1 MPGLGKLA
9 RYAGTAL
16 GGLGGAAMADE
27 EDDVLLHAL
36 GGAAIGGGAIPGM
49 AGAVLRKGSVP
60 EKLRDYTY
68 LSFLSSPDTAIR
80 ASMGAIGGA
89 FTGASDIAID
99 ALTSDGSWGYKLQQL
114 GKAKDVVSSLV
125 MSGGDYFKLMND
137 PDKLAKLYR
146 EEMPHLMGTT
156 AEQHG
161 LDPTGRSKGLL
172 GRLYAVPDLL
182 AVRAMKKG
190 GFSAEEAARYTLSG
204 DPASK
209 TGQKL
214 MEYREGFR
222 KTPWGAVITDQLAPF
237 ARVGVMGLE
246 KGTERIPV
254 LGPLLHGRN
263 PLGREDI
270 RRQLQGTAGG
280 LAGYYGEDKV
290 DPRVLETLGPLA
302 GPAYLPFS
310 VGRNLRD
317 EIQSGDDWLTA
328 VQGAL
333 AETAKEM
340 SPLGATPGAIFMREG
355 EVARRLV
362 PAGVGD
368 VAEMLDPEEYR
379 ETGPQRIAELQRLG
393 EQDPL
398 TLSLFGEAGPIST
411 AVTAQIPGLREEL
424 PAGTIPVDVFGERRA
439 EPLQSLT
446 SFSFEED
453 SLAALPETL
462 QTILRKTV
470 FPSRERVLDQALNV
484 ETPLVPALL
493 EMGIRPSVPSSQL
506 ASGIP
511 GVPVSH
517 TPESAAAVQGAR
529 GHAQRLAAEQITNP
543 MAPDPR
549 VRLLHG
555 MAAGPAKVQAARALF
570 EQIRRQVQQTLI
582 QAGLMEPLQETAAAE
597 GAGLPEWFLDS
608 LRRG

>member
-16 GGLGGAAMADE
+16 GGLGGASMADE

-99 ALTSDGSWGYKLQQL
+99 ALTSDGSWDYKLQRL

-137 PDKLAKLYR
+137 PDALAKLYR
-146 EEMPHLMGTT
+146 EEMPHLMGAT

-209 TGQKL
+209 LGEKA
-214 MEYREGFR
+214 MELREGFR
-222 KTPWGAVITDQLAPF
+222 ENPWGAVITDQLAPF

-246 KGTERIPV
+246 KGTERIPG

-263 PLGREDI
+263 PLGREDF
-270 RRQLQGTAGG
+270 RRQLQGTAAG

-290 DPRVLETLGPLA
+290 DPRVLETVGPLA

-333 AETAKEM
+333 TETAKEM

-355 EVARRLV
+355 EVGRRLV

-368 VAEMLDPEEYR
+368 GAEMLDPEEYR

-398 TLSLFGEAGPIST
+398 TLSLLGEAGPIST
-411 AVTAQIPGLREEL
+411 AVTAQMPFLREEL

-439 EPLQSLT
+439 EPLLDDT
-446 SFSFEED
+446 L
-453 SLAALPETL
+453 LAALPEPL
-462 QTILRKTV
+462 QAILTKTV
-470 FPSRERVLDQALNV
+470 FPSRERLLDPALNV
-484 ETPLVPALL
+484 ETPLVPELL
-493 EMGIRPSVPSSQL
+493 EMGSTPAVPSPQL

-517 TPESAAAVQGAR
+517 TPESAAAVRGAR

-549 VRLLHG
+549 VRQLHG
-555 MAAGPAKVQAARALF
+555 MPAGPAKVQAARTLF

-582 QAGLMEPLQETAAAE
+582 QAGLMEPLQDTAAAA

-608 LRRG
+608 LR

>member
-16 GGLGGAAMADE
+16 GGLGGASMADE

-49 AGAVLRKGSVP
+49 AGAVLKKGSVP

-89 FTGASDIAID
+89 LTGASDIALD
-99 ALTSDGSWGYKLQQL
+99 ALFSRNSWEDKITQL
-114 GKAKDVVSSLV
+114 GKARDVVTSLLG
-125 MSGGDYFKLMND
+125 STGDYFKLMND
-137 PDKLAKLYR
+137 PDALAKLYR
-146 EEMPHLMGTT
+146 EEMPHLMGAT

-263 PLGREDI
+263 PLGREDF
-270 RRQLQGTAGG
+270 RRQLQGTAAG

-290 DPRVLETLGPLA
+290 DPRVLETVGPLA

-310 VGRNLRD
+310 FGRNYRD

-340 SPLGATPGAIFMREG
+340 SPLGATPGAIVMREG

-379 ETGPQRIAELQRLG
+379 ETGPQRIAELQRMG

-398 TLSLFGEAGPIST
+398 TLSLLGEAGPIST
-411 AVTAQIPGLREEL
+411 AVTAQMPFLREEL

-439 EPLQSLT
+439 EPLLDDT
-446 SFSFEED
+446 L
-453 SLAALPETL
+453 LAALPEPL
-462 QTILRKTV
+462 QAILTKTV
-470 FPSRERVLDQALNV
+470 FPSRERLLDPALNV
-484 ETPLVPALL
+484 ETPLVPELL
-493 EMGIRPSVPSSQL
+493 EMGITPAVPSPQL

-517 TPESAAAVQGAR
+517 TPESAAAVRGAR

-549 VRLLHG
+549 VRQLHG
-555 MAAGPAKVQAARALF
+555 MPAGPAKVQAARTLF

-582 QAGLMEPLQETAAAE
+582 QAGLMPPLQDTAEAA

-608 LRRG
+608 LR

>member
-16 GGLGGAAMADE
+16 GGLGGASMADE

-49 AGAVLRKGSVP
+49 AGAVLKQGSIP

-89 FTGASDIAID
+89 LTGASDIALD
-99 ALTSDGSWGYKLQQL
+99 ALFSRNSWEDKITQL
-114 GKAKDVVSSLV
+114 GKARDVVTSLLG
-125 MSGGDYFKLMND
+125 STGDYFKLMND
-137 PDKLAKLYR
+137 PDALAKLYR

-209 TGQKL
+209 LGEKA
-214 MEYREGFR
+214 MELREGFR
-222 KTPWGAVITDQLAPF
+222 ENPWGAVITDQLAPF

-246 KGTERIPV
+246 KGTERIPG

-270 RRQLQGTAGG
+270 RRQLQGGAAG
-280 LAGYYGEDKV
+280 LAGYYGEDGS

-310 VGRNLRD
+310 FGRNYRD

-333 AETAKEM
+333 TETAKEM
-340 SPLGATPGAIFMREG
+340 SPLGATPGAIVMREG

-398 TLSLFGEAGPIST
+398 TLSLLGEAGPIST
-411 AVTAQIPGLREEL
+411 AVTAQMPFLREEL

-462 QTILRKTV
+462 QTILTKTV
-470 FPSRERVLDQALNV
+470 FPSRERLLDPALNV
-484 ETPLVPALL
+484 ETPLVRELL
-493 EMGIRPSVPSSQL
+493 EMGITPAVPSPQL

-517 TPESAAAVQGAR
+517 TPESAAAVRGAR

-549 VRLLHG
+549 VRQLHG
-555 MAAGPAKVQAARALF
+555 MPAGPAKVQAARTLF

-582 QAGLMEPLQETAAAE
+582 QAGLMPPLQDTAEAA

-608 LRRG
+608 LR

>member
-99 ALTSDGSWGYKLQQL
+99 ALTSDGSWDYKLQQL

-137 PDKLAKLYR
+137 PDELAKLYR

-214 MEYREGFR
+214 MEYREEFR

-263 PLGREDI
+263 PLGREDF
-270 RRQLQGTAGG
+270 RRQLQGTAAG

-290 DPRVLETLGPLA
+290 DPRVLETVGPLA

-333 AETAKEM
+333 TETAKEM

-398 TLSLFGEAGPIST
+398 TLSLLGEAGPIST
-411 AVTAQIPGLREEL
+411 AVTAQMPFLREEL
-424 PAGTIPVDVFGERRA
+424 TAGTIPVDVFGERRA
-439 EPLQSLT
+439 EPLLDDT
-446 SFSFEED
+446 L
-453 SLAALPETL
+453 LAALPEPL
-462 QTILRKTV
+462 QAILTKTV
-470 FPSRERVLDQALNV
+470 FPSRERLLVPALNV
-484 ETPLVPALL
+484 ETPLVPELL
-493 EMGIRPSVPSSQL
+493 EMGITPAVPSPQL

-517 TPESAAAVQGAR
+517 TPESAAAVRGAR

-549 VRLLHG
+549 VRQLHG
-555 MAAGPAKVQAARALF
+555 MPAGPAKVQAARALF

-582 QAGLMEPLQETAAAE
+582 QAGLMPPLQDTAAAA